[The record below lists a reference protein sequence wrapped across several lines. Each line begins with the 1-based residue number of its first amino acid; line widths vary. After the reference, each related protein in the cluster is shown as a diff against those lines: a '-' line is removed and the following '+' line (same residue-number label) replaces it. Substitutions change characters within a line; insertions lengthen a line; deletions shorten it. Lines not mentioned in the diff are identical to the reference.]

1 MYYVYL
7 IKSVIK
13 NFTYIGCTSDLKNRF
28 TEHNTGQVKSTKV
41 YKPFRLI
48 YYEAYNNKTTALKRE
63 YELKNNSQQKE
74 ILLKR
79 IFPAQSGPVV

>member
-13 NFTYIGCTSDLKNRF
+13 KFIYIGYTSDLRGRF
-28 TEHNTGQVKSTKV
+28 KEHNLGQVKSTKA
-41 YKPFRLI
+41 YKPFELI
-48 YYEAYNNKTTALKRE
+48 YYEAYNDKTTALKRE

-79 IFPAQSGPVV
+79 LFPIKNGPVV

>member
-13 NFTYIGCTSDLKNRF
+13 KFIYIGYTSDLQNRF
-28 TEHNTGQVKSTKV
+28 KEHGQGQVKSTKA
-41 YKPFRLI
+41 YKLFELV
-48 YYEAYNNKTTALKRE
+48 YYEAHKDKTTALKRK

-74 ILLKR
+74 ILLERLFSTKN
-79 IFPAQSGPVV
+79 GPVV